1 MSPSTATTWHRLEP
15 RVRGADPA
23 EGLRAAV
30 HDPLWFLGRQWQVG
44 ELLGED
50 AASPVAVRVETAE
63 HPLSR
68 WRPAGGDARDYD
80 PRAVPLEA
88 LVEREPAVAPTLRL
102 RLDAWTRL
110 VELLRAANLGGRV
123 AALAAAHPLAPPRV
137 AEDPAEARLRLLAG
151 PGAGDGIAAARAL
164 QADPGGLPASVVTP
178 FVAWAVAQMPA
189 GAGDAWVTDRLEYRF
204 SVGAS
209 ADAGEV
215 VLSAPEYLGGRLDWH
230 DLDADADPAH
240 ALGSAPA
247 AVASTVSHL
256 LPARVRF
263 PGMPATRFW
272 EFEDAAV
279 DLGAVSAAASDLG
292 VLLSVEFATVF
303 GNDWWAVPVRAT
315 FGSLVGVR
323 SLVVRDTFG
332 ERVLVRATETA
343 PTARGTAPWRM
354 FRHSDADLRAG
365 GGPAAPVLLLAPVV
379 SGPLE
384 GDALEELLLL
394 RDEMANLAWAVER
407 VVEGADG
414 RPRNRSVEYGA
425 RLSAAPTPELVS
437 PAQLVYVLQTTV
449 PAHWIPLLPV
459 PDPTAAGAA
468 SGAIVLQRGT
478 LLTQDSTARP
488 ITAQGTLLEPDVSPW
503 FLHEEEV
510 PRSGARVRR
519 IPAVAR
525 WLGGTTHVWIS
536 RRVGS
541 GAGEGSSGLR
551 FDLGV
556 PPAQEEA

>member
-1 MSPSTATTWHRLEP
+1 MTTWHRLEP

-23 EGLRAAV
+23 AGLRAAV
-30 HDPLWFLGRQWQVG
+30 HDPLWLLGRQWQVG

-63 HPLSR
+63 HPLTR
-68 WRPAGGDARDYD
+68 WRPAAGDARDYD

-110 VELLRAANLGGRV
+110 VELLRAAGLSGRIP
-123 AALAAAHPLAPPRV
+123 ALAAAHPLPPPRV
-137 AEDPAEARLRLLAG
+137 AEDRADWRLRLLAG
-151 PGAGDGIAAARAL
+151 AGAGDGIAAARAL
-164 QADPGGLPASVVTP
+164 RADAGGLPSSVVAP
-178 FVAWAVAQMPA
+178 FQAWARAQSPA

-215 VLSAPEYLGGRLDWH
+215 VLSAPEYLGGRLAWH
-230 DLDADADPAH
+230 DLDADPDPAH
-240 ALGSAPA
+240 VLAAPA
-247 AVASTVSHL
+247 APVVSTVSHL

-279 DLGAVSAAASDLG
+279 DLGAVSAAAEDLG

-303 GNDWWAVPVRAT
+303 GNDWWAVPVPAT

-332 ERVLVRATETA
+332 ERVLVGPTETA
-343 PTARGTAPWRM
+343 PAARATAPWRM
-354 FRHSDADLRAG
+354 FRHSDAELRAG

-379 SGPLE
+379 SGALE
-384 GDALEELLLL
+384 GDAVEELLLL

-425 RLSAAPTPELVS
+425 RLTAAPTPRLPS
-437 PAQLVYVLQTTV
+437 PAELVYVLQTAV
-449 PAHWIPLLPV
+449 PEHWIPLLPV
-459 PDPTAAGAA
+459 PDPAAAGSGAA
-468 SGAIVLQRGT
+468 GAIVLQRGS

-488 ITAQGTLLEPDVSPW
+488 ITAQGVLLEPDVSPW
-503 FLHEEEV
+503 FVHEEEV
-510 PRSGARVRR
+510 PRSGVRVRR

-525 WLGGTTHVWIS
+525 WLGGTTHAWLS

-556 PPAQEEA
+556 PPAQE